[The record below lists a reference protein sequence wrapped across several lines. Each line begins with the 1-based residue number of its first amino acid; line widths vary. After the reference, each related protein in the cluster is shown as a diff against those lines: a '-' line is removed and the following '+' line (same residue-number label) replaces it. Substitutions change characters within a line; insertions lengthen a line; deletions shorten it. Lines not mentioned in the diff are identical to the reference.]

1 MDQVWGFVKY
11 VAAAFCGAGLV
22 YIATSHSSVN
32 LPDANSA
39 VPLADINF
47 TYADFITLMLTCV
60 TVVLAAVGIG
70 IGVVAAYT
78 ISNLKDDA
86 KTEVNAAVTK
96 RMKEVDEKLDK
107 VEANL
112 EKKVAALAYGIGQNL
127 DDDADPDTEER

>member
-1 MDQVWGFVKY
+1 
-11 VAAAFCGAGLV
+11 
-22 YIATSHSSVN
+22 
-32 LPDANSA
+32 
-39 VPLADINF
+39 
-47 TYADFITLMLTCV
+47 MLTCV